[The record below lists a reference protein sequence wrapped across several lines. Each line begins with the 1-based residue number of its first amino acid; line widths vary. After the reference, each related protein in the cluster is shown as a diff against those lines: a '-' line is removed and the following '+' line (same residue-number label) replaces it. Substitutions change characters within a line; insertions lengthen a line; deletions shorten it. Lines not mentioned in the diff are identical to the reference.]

1 MVYEAFGETPIVA
14 DLPDPV
20 APPGGVVVRVEAT
33 GLCRSDVHAWLGH
46 DSDVRLPHVPGH
58 ELVGEVVETGEGVAG
73 EWLGRRVTVPFACG
87 CGRCVECVRGDAQVC
102 ANQTQPGFTH
112 HGSYAELV
120 ALHDA
125 EANLIAIPD
134 DMDAGAAALLGCRFA
149 TAYRGLIDQARV
161 TEAST
166 VLVVGC
172 GGVGLSAVMIAAA
185 VGARVVG
192 VDVDAAALDR
202 ARAAGA
208 WAGVAIDGLAPDAAA
223 AAVAAVSGPVR
234 VSLDSTGRPDAIDL
248 ALRTLQARGTHV
260 QIGLVERDPVVHV
273 SRIIAKELAFVGSH
287 GMARSSYGDLLRLVS
302 SGRLRPQD
310 LVTRTIRLDDVP
322 AAMATMRD
330 RAAPAGVTMIRPQ
343 R

>member
-1 MVYEAFGETPIVA
+1 
-14 DLPDPV
+14 
-20 APPGGVVVRVEAT
+20 
-33 GLCRSDVHAWLGH
+33 
-46 DSDVRLPHVPGH
+46 
-58 ELVGEVVETGEGVAG
+58 
-73 EWLGRRVTVPFACG
+73 
-87 CGRCVECVRGDAQVC
+87 VC

-120 ALHDA
+120 VLHDA

-134 DMDAGAAALLGCRFA
+134 DMDAGGAALLGCRFA
-149 TAYRGLIDQARV
+149 TAYRGLIDQARLS
-161 TEAST
+161 EAST
-166 VLVVGC
+166 VIVVGC

-185 VGARVVG
+185 VGARVIG
-192 VDVDAAALDR
+192 VDVDAAPLDR
-202 ARAAGA
+202 ARTAGA
-208 WAGVAIDGLAPDAAA
+208 SEVVAIHGLAPDAAA
-223 AAVAAVSGPVR
+223 AAVAAVSGPVT

-260 QIGLVERDPVVHV
+260 QIGLVERDPVVRV

-310 LVTRTIRLDDVP
+310 LVTRTIGLDDVP
-322 AAMATMRD
+322 GAMAAMRD